1 MMLKNSGSGI
11 RHTRALLPALPC
23 TGCVTLGGY
32 LTSLGLRLPQVSS
45 GITAASAARIV
56 GRMNRSKREHH
67 LVWRLADYKSLRIAS

>member
-32 LTSLGLRLPQVSS
+32 LTSLGLRFPRCQV
-45 GITAASAARIV
+45 G
-56 GRMNRSKREHH
+56 
-67 LVWRLADYKSLRIAS
+67 